1 MLSLLN
7 VDRTGVIMKLRDTCV
22 LYISFCISQLLFPL
36 FSFHFPLSFLFNFHF
51 SFSVQQYLLSSP
63 PLSLSPSTLLSFL
76 LPFIPPLAISF
87 SHPSTFLPL
96 STSYEYSHFHTSSS
110 FPSTPLPTPFLYLP
124 SSPFPPPILL
134 FFRSLSLP
142 PSLSFQGHIITT
154 RPPTPPSPIPPT
166 SPRRIHA
173 TPKCYYGGQILI
185 AFVKQLTSF
194 FITLRP

>member
-1 MLSLLN
+1 
-7 VDRTGVIMKLRDTCV
+7 MKLRDTCV

-76 LPFIPPLAISF
+76 LPFIPLLAISF

-96 STSYEYSHFHTSSS
+96 STSYEYSPPFHTSSS

-142 PSLSFQGHIITT
+142 PSLTLIS
-154 RPPTPPSPIPPT
+154 RPHHHYPPYPLPPT